1 MKFHIDNNDK
11 KKKKKRSLIPR
22 KIKNDGRAENGS
34 IIAVYFLRLR
44 QI

>member
-1 MKFHIDNNDK
+1 MKFQIDNNEK
-11 KKKKKRSLIPR
+11 KNRSLIPR
-22 KIKNDGRAENGS
+22 KIKNDGRAENGG

>member
-1 MKFHIDNNDK
+1 MKFQIDNNDI
-11 KKKKKRSLIPR
+11 KKKRSLIPR

-34 IIAVYFLRLR
+34 IIAVYFLRQR